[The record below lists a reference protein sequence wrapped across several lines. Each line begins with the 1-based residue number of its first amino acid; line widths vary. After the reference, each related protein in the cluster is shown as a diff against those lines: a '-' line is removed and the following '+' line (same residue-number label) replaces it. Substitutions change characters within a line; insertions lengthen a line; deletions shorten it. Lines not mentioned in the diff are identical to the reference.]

1 MKWRMALPVA
11 AVLVCT
17 PLQATIYKCTNT
29 RGDTQYS
36 DEPCG
41 DATTVFVPRAAPAP
55 AGDAAERMD
64 KTRRLLRAYD
74 VENAE
79 RQRQETAARTVR
91 AEAEKNCVTARD
103 RLRNMTQARAHYRL
117 DEDGNRVV
125 LSFAERAAA
134 EEQARAAVERWCD

>member
-1 MKWRMALPVA
+1 MKRYMGLFV
-11 AVLVCT
+11 VLLVCT
-17 PLQATIYKCTNT
+17 PLQAAIYKCTDAQ
-29 RGDTQYS
+29 GDTQYS

-41 DATTVFVPRAAPAP
+41 DDTTVFVPRAAPAP

-64 KTRRLLRAYD
+64 KTQRLLRAYD

-79 RQRQETAARTVR
+79 RQRQETAARTAR

-103 RLRNMTQARAHYRL
+103 RLRNITQARALYRL

-125 LSFAERAAA
+125 LSFDERAAS